1 MELKSIVGDGMY
13 TFAIIADAN
22 IRRRYRVR
30 RTTGAVQVFSDMPG
44 RAGARW
50 RRPTKATR
58 DWVSRAIAQRK
69 GREQGEC
76 VMDITPFRDDDLP
89 HEQLD
94 ETEVRH
100 GGHGDLYLLSVL
112 FVFVVLWG
120 LNVAVHNPTP
130 ECAAVPDNAERL
142 ACYDKFATRT
152 TAEPAKG
159 AIAPFGWYEKR
170 RNSP

>member
-22 IRRRYRVR
+22 IGVGTACGERRGRP
-30 RTTGAVQVFSDMPG
+30 GFSDMPG

-76 VMDITPFRDDDLP
+76 VMDITPFRDDDSP

-120 LNVAVHNPTP
+120 LNVAVQQSDPR
-130 ECAAVPDNAERL
+130 VR
-142 ACYDKFATRT
+142 
-152 TAEPAKG
+152 G
-159 AIAPFGWYEKR
+159 G
-170 RNSP
+170 S